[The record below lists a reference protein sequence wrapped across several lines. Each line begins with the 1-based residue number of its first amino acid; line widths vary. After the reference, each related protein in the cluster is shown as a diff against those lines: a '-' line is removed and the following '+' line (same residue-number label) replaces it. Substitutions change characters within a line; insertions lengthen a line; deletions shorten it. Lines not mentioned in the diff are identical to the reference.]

1 MELLDQIIHYSQ
13 YIREFGSAAMLI
25 ICAAIILQCHVPMI
39 PFAIV
44 AGVCGYL
51 FSFQQGILLAW
62 GSVVAG
68 SFIAL
73 NVFRFFKLDKF
84 TNKILLRYKVL
95 PKLSDKFV
103 IGFIVIIHNI
113 PAVPIAVP
121 NIVAAMSSIS
131 LSRFITFTA
140 IGLLVPCVLFTGFG
154 AGVDAF
160 LVNPGILTLFPILV
174 IIGFLMLIK
183 FIDLDKVLSKYE

>member
-1 MELLDQIIHYSQ
+1 MELLDQIVHYSQ
-13 YIREFGSAAMLI
+13 IIREFGYAAMLI
-25 ICAAIILQCHVPMI
+25 ISVAIIMQCHVPMI

-51 FSFQQGILLAW
+51 FNFQQGMLLAW
-62 GSVVAG
+62 GSVVVG

-73 NVFRFFKLDKF
+73 NVFRFFKLDEF
-84 TNKILLRYKVL
+84 TNKLLSRYKVL

-103 IGFIVIIHNI
+103 ISFIVIIHNI
-113 PAVPIAVP
+113 PAIPIAIP
-121 NIVAAMSSIS
+121 NIVAAMSNIS
-131 LSRFITFTA
+131 LSRFITSTA
-140 IGLLVPCVLFTGFG
+140 VGLLVPCVLFTGFG

-160 LVNPGILTLFPILV
+160 FANPGILTFTPILV
-174 IIGFLMLIK
+174 IIGFLLLIK